1 MDLHTV
7 LQYELPYLHP
17 VAVHAPPVLLVLA
30 AVAAVGYAVAGR
42 PAWRWATLLLLV
54 PGALVSWWAVET
66 GETLYAAVEGEPQVE
81 ALVGAHQTA
90 AGWTLWASAVAA
102 LAFLAVTLWM
112 RRGGRPDPAPPALR
126 LLLLVPAVAAALA
139 VAYAGHVGGLMVWGV
154 PR

>member
-1 MDLHTV
+1 MDLHAV

-17 VAVHAPPVLLVLA
+17 VVVHAPPVLLVLA
-30 AVAAVGYAVAGR
+30 ALAAVGYAITGR

-66 GETLYAAVEGEPQVE
+66 GEALYAAVEGEPQVE
-81 ALVGAHQTA
+81 ALIGAHRA
-90 AGWTLWASAVAA
+90 AAAWTLWASAAAA
-102 LAFLAVTLWM
+102 LALLAVTFWQS
-112 RRGGRPDPAPPALR
+112 RRGRAEPVPLVVR
-126 LLLLVPAVAAALA
+126 LLPLVPALVAALA